1 MVIQITKM
9 KNFKRTLTLQNS
21 IFLGLS
27 SMIGAG
33 LFINIAPAATISSYS
48 LLFGLLIASVLAFS
62 NASSSAQL
70 ARLYPEAGG
79 TYIYARKVLGN
90 SSSLIAGTTFI
101 VGKIISSIAIAL
113 TFGHYLYPSSHK
125 IAGIVLVF
133 TIGTVS
139 YFGASKTASVA
150 KWFVYSVLGILL
162 FYIFSV
168 VSSDNFDF
176 AIPITKGL
184 TVESLLL
191 SSSIWFFAFT
201 GYSRLATFGE
211 EVENPETI
219 IPKAIL
225 TGLGITV
232 SIYFLTTYATLGIIN
247 PDIIQNSLTPLKVA
261 FDISRFSN
269 FSFLISIA
277 STIATASV
285 LLALIPG
292 ISRVVVA
299 MSRDNYLPNP
309 LSSIHSKYNSAY
321 IADILVSIVVV
332 VGILYFDV
340 VEAIKL
346 SSFFVL
352 LYYSITNYSVIKIKE
367 SRRLYPVITAYF
379 GLFGC
384 LLLAS
389 SLFINL
395 IK

>member
-9 KNFKRTLTLQNS
+9 KNFKRTLTLRNS

-48 LLFGLLIASVLAFS
+48 LLFGLLIASILAFS

-90 SSSLIAGTTFI
+90 SSSLIAGITFI

-125 IAGIVLVF
+125 IAGIALVF
-133 TIGTVS
+133 IIGVVS

-184 TVESLLL
+184 TLESLLL

-299 MSRDNYLPNP
+299 MSRDNYLPNS

>member
-48 LLFGLLIASVLAFS
+48 LLFGLLIASILAFS

-125 IAGIVLVF
+125 IAGIALVF

-299 MSRDNYLPNP
+299 MSRDNYLPNS

>member
-1 MVIQITKM
+1 MVIRITKL
-9 KNFKRTLTLQNS
+9 KNFNRTLTLRNS

-33 LFINIAPAATISSYS
+33 LFINIAPAAIVSSYS
-48 LLFGLLIASVLAFS
+48 LIFGLLIASILAFS

-70 ARLYPEAGG
+70 ARLYPETGG
-79 TYIYARKVLGN
+79 TYLYARKVIGEK
-90 SSSLIAGTTFI
+90 SSLLAGIVFI
-101 VGKIISSIAIAL
+101 IGKVISSIAIAL
-113 TFGHYLYPSSHK
+113 TFGHYLYPSSYK
-125 IAGIVLVF
+125 LAGVALVF
-133 TIGTVS
+133 IIGIIS
-139 YFGASKTASVA
+139 FFGASKTASVA

-162 FYIFSV
+162 FYILSV
-168 VSSDNFDF
+168 MSSDNFSF
-176 AIPITKGL
+176 AIPVTEGL
-184 TVESLLL
+184 TIESLLL

-232 SIYFLTTYATLGIIN
+232 SIYLLTTYATLGIVDPN
-247 PDIIQNSLTPLKVA
+247 IIQNSLTPLKVA
-261 FDISRFSN
+261 FDISRFSS

-277 STIATASV
+277 STVATASV

-299 MSRDNYLPNP
+299 MSRDKYLPVSFGN
-309 LSSIHSKYNSAY
+309 IHSKFNSAY
-321 IADILVSIVVV
+321 IADILISTVVII
-332 VGILYFDV
+332 GILYFDV

-346 SSFFVL
+346 SSFFILV
-352 LYYSITNYSVIKIKE
+352 YYSITNYSVIKLEK
-367 SRRLYPVITAYF
+367 SKRLYPIVTAFF

-384 LLLAS
+384 LLLAF
-389 SLFINL
+389 SLFMNL
-395 IK
+395 VY

>member
-1 MVIQITKM
+1 M
-9 KNFKRTLTLQNS
+9 
-21 IFLGLS
+21 
-27 SMIGAG
+27 
-33 LFINIAPAATISSYS
+33 
-48 LLFGLLIASVLAFS
+48 
-62 NASSSAQL
+62 
-70 ARLYPEAGG
+70 
-79 TYIYARKVLGN
+79 
-90 SSSLIAGTTFI
+90 
-101 VGKIISSIAIAL
+101 
-113 TFGHYLYPSSHK
+113 
-125 IAGIVLVF
+125 
-133 TIGTVS
+133 
-139 YFGASKTASVA
+139 
-150 KWFVYSVLGILL
+150 
-162 FYIFSV
+162 
-168 VSSDNFDF
+168 
-176 AIPITKGL
+176 
-184 TVESLLL
+184 
-191 SSSIWFFAFT
+191 
-201 GYSRLATFGE
+201 ATFGE

-299 MSRDNYLPNP
+299 MSRDNYLPNS

>member
-9 KNFKRTLTLQNS
+9 KNFKRTLTLRNS

-48 LLFGLLIASVLAFS
+48 LLFGLLIASILAFS

-125 IAGIVLVF
+125 IAGIALVF
-133 TIGTVS
+133 IIGVVS

-184 TVESLLL
+184 TLESLLL

-299 MSRDNYLPNP
+299 MSRDNYLPNS

>member
-9 KNFKRTLTLQNS
+9 KNFKRTLTLRNS

-125 IAGIVLVF
+125 IAGIALVF
-133 TIGTVS
+133 IIGAVS

-211 EVENPETI
+211 EVQNPETI

-225 TGLGITV
+225 SGLGITV
-232 SIYFLTTYATLGIIN
+232 TLYFLTTYATLGIVD
-247 PDIIQNSLTPLKVA
+247 PLIIQNSSTPLKVA
-261 FDISRFSN
+261 FDLSRFSS

-277 STIATASV
+277 STIASASV
-285 LLALIPG
+285 LLALMPG

-299 MSRDNYLPNP
+299 MSRDRYLP
-309 LSSIHSKYNSAY
+309 LTLGKIHQKFNSAY
-321 IADILVSIVVV
+321 YADILLSIVVV
-332 VGILYFDV
+332 IGVLYFDV

-346 SSFFVL
+346 SSFFIL
-352 LYYSITNYSVIKIKE
+352 LYYSLTNYSVIKLEK
-367 SRRLYPVITAYF
+367 SKRLYSVSIAYF
-379 GLFGC
+379 GLLSC
-384 LLLAS
+384 ISLAITLLVSFLQ
-389 SLFINL
+389 
-395 IK
+395 

>member
-1 MVIQITKM
+1 
-9 KNFKRTLTLQNS
+9 
-21 IFLGLS
+21 
-27 SMIGAG
+27 MIGAG
-33 LFINIAPAATISSYS
+33 LFVNIAPAAIVSSYS

-70 ARLYPEAGG
+70 ARLYPETGG
-79 TYIYARKVLGN
+79 TYLYARKVLGN
-90 SSSLIAGTTFI
+90 TSSLVAGIAFI
-101 VGKIISSIAIAL
+101 IGKIISSIAIAL

-125 IAGIVLVF
+125 VAGIALVLIV
-133 TIGTVS
+133 GTVS

-150 KWFVYSVLGILL
+150 KWFVYSVLGILM

-168 VSSDNFDF
+168 VSSENFTF
-176 AIPITKGL
+176 IIPITKGL
-184 TVESLLL
+184 TMQSLLL

-211 EVENPETI
+211 EVSNPEII

-232 SIYFLTTYATLGIIN
+232 TIYFLTTYATLGIVD
-247 PDIIQNSLTPLKVA
+247 PAIIQNSLTPLKVA

-269 FSFLISIA
+269 FSFLITIA

-299 MSRDNYLPNP
+299 MSRDGYLPNK
-309 LSSIHSKYNSAY
+309 LNSIHKKHNSAHV
-321 IADILVSIVVV
+321 ADIIISTIVVI
-332 VGILYFDV
+332 GILTLNVIDS
-340 VEAIKL
+340 IKI
-346 SSFFVL
+346 SSFFIL
-352 LYYSITNYSVIKIKE
+352 LYYSLTNFSIIKLPKKQRLYSVFI
-367 SRRLYPVITAYF
+367 AYF

-384 LLLAS
+384 LILAF
-389 SLFINL
+389 SLFFDFIT
-395 IK
+395 

>member
-9 KNFKRTLTLQNS
+9 KNFKRTLTLRNS

-48 LLFGLLIASVLAFS
+48 LLFGLLIASILAFS

-70 ARLYPEAGG
+70 ARLYPETGG
-79 TYIYARKVLGN
+79 TYVYARKVLGN
-90 SSSLIAGTTFI
+90 SSSLVAGTTFI
-101 VGKIISSIAIAL
+101 IGKIISSIAIAL

-125 IAGIVLVF
+125 IAGIALVF

-299 MSRDNYLPNP
+299 MSRDNYLPNS

>member
-1 MVIQITKM
+1 MVIQIIRM
-9 KNFKRTLTLQNS
+9 KNFNRTLTLRNS

-48 LLFGLLIASVLAFS
+48 LLFGLLIASILAFS

-70 ARLYPEAGG
+70 ARLYPETGG
-79 TYIYARKVLGN
+79 TYVYARKVLGN
-90 SSSLIAGTTFI
+90 SSSLVAGTTFI
-101 VGKIISSIAIAL
+101 IGKIISSIAIAL

-125 IAGIVLVF
+125 IAGIALVF

-168 VSSDNFDF
+168 VSSDNFNF
-176 AIPITKGL
+176 VIPITKGL

-211 EVENPETI
+211 EVVNPETI

-299 MSRDNYLPNP
+299 MSRDNYLPES
-309 LSSIHSKYNSAY
+309 LGSIHSKFNSAY

-340 VEAIKL
+340 VEAVKL

-395 IK
+395 IE

>member
-1 MVIQITKM
+1 MVIQIIRM
-9 KNFKRTLTLQNS
+9 KNFNRTLTLRNS

-48 LLFGLLIASVLAFS
+48 LLFGLLIASILAFS

-70 ARLYPEAGG
+70 ARLYPETGG
-79 TYIYARKVLGN
+79 TYVYARKVLGN
-90 SSSLIAGTTFI
+90 SSSLVAGTTFI
-101 VGKIISSIAIAL
+101 IGKIISSIAIAL

-125 IAGIVLVF
+125 IAGIALVF

-168 VSSDNFDF
+168 VSSDNFNF
-176 AIPITKGL
+176 VIPITKGL

-299 MSRDNYLPNP
+299 MSRDNYLPES
-309 LSSIHSKYNSAY
+309 LGSIHSKFNSAY

-340 VEAIKL
+340 VEAVKL

-395 IK
+395 IG

>member
-1 MVIQITKM
+1 MVIQITSM
-9 KNFKRTLTLQNS
+9 KHFKRTLTLRNS

-33 LFINIAPAATISSYS
+33 LFINIAPAAIISSYS
-48 LLFGLLIASVLAFS
+48 LLFGLLVASTLAFS

-70 ARLYPEAGG
+70 ARLYPKTGG
-79 TYIYARKVLGN
+79 TYAYARKVLGN

-101 VGKIISSIAIAL
+101 IGKIISSIAIAL

-125 IAGIVLVF
+125 IAGITLVF
-133 TIGTVS
+133 IVGTVS
-139 YFGASKTASVA
+139 YFGAAKTASVA

-168 VSSDNFDF
+168 VSSDNFNF
-176 AIPITKGL
+176 VIPITKGL
-184 TVESLLL
+184 TFESLLL

-211 EVENPETI
+211 EVENPEKI

-232 SIYFLTTYATLGIIN
+232 SIYFLTTYVTLGIIN
-247 PDIIQNSLTPLKVA
+247 PDINQNSLTPLKVA

-299 MSRDNYLPNP
+299 MSRDNYLPNS

-340 VEAIKL
+340 VEAIKI

-352 LYYSITNYSVIKIKE
+352 LYYSITNYSVIKIEE
-367 SRRLYPVITAYF
+367 SKRLYPVITAYF

>member
-1 MVIQITKM
+1 M
-9 KNFKRTLTLQNS
+9 KNFKRTLTLRNS

-33 LFINIAPAATISSYS
+33 LFINIAPAAIVSSYS
-48 LLFGLLIASVLAFS
+48 LVFGLLIASILAFS

-70 ARLYPEAGG
+70 ARLYPETGG
-79 TYIYARKVLGN
+79 TYLYARKVIGN
-90 SSSLIAGTTFI
+90 KSSLLAGIVFI
-101 VGKIISSIAIAL
+101 IGKVISSIAIAL

-125 IAGIVLVF
+125 LAGVALVF
-133 TIGTVS
+133 IVGTIS

-168 VSSDNFDF
+168 ISSDNFSF
-176 AIPITKGL
+176 AIPVTEGL
-184 TVESLLL
+184 TIESLLL

-232 SIYFLTTYATLGIIN
+232 SIYLLTTYATLGIVDPN
-247 PDIIQNSLTPLKVA
+247 IIQNSLTPLKVA
-261 FDISRFSN
+261 FDISRFSS

-299 MSRDNYLPNP
+299 MSRDNYLPV
-309 LSSIHSKYNSAY
+309 SFGKIHSKFNSAY
-321 IADILVSIVVV
+321 IADILISTVVII
-332 VGILYFDV
+332 GILYFDV

-346 SSFFVL
+346 SSFFIL
-352 LYYSITNYSVIKIKE
+352 LYYSITNYSVIKLEK
-367 SRRLYPVITAYF
+367 SKRLYPVVTAFF

>member
-1 MVIQITKM
+1 MVIQITRM
-9 KNFKRTLTLQNS
+9 KNFKRTLTLRNS

-48 LLFGLLIASVLAFS
+48 LLFGLLIASILAFS

-70 ARLYPEAGG
+70 ARLYPETGG
-79 TYIYARKVLGN
+79 TYVYARKVLGN
-90 SSSLIAGTTFI
+90 SSSLVAGTTFI
-101 VGKIISSIAIAL
+101 IGKIISSIAIAL

-125 IAGIVLVF
+125 IAGIALVF

-139 YFGASKTASVA
+139 YFGASKTATVA

-168 VSSDNFDF
+168 VSSDNFNF
-176 AIPITKGL
+176 VIPITKGL

-299 MSRDNYLPNP
+299 MSRDNYLPKS
-309 LSSIHSKYNSAY
+309 LGSIHSKFNSAF

-340 VEAIKL
+340 VEAVKL

-395 IK
+395 IE

>member
-1 MVIQITKM
+1 M
-9 KNFKRTLTLQNS
+9 KNFKRTLTLRNS

-33 LFINIAPAATISSYS
+33 LFVNIAPAAIVSSYS

-70 ARLYPEAGG
+70 ARLYPETGG
-79 TYIYARKVLGN
+79 TYLYARKVLGN
-90 SSSLIAGTTFI
+90 TSSLVAGIAFI
-101 VGKIISSIAIAL
+101 IGKIISSIAIAL

-125 IAGIVLVF
+125 VAGIALVLIV
-133 TIGTVS
+133 GTVS

-150 KWFVYSVLGILL
+150 KWFVYSVLGILM

-168 VSSDNFDF
+168 VSSENFTF
-176 AIPITKGL
+176 IIPITKGL
-184 TVESLLL
+184 TMQSLLL

-211 EVENPETI
+211 EVSNPEII

-232 SIYFLTTYATLGIIN
+232 TIYFLTTYATLGIVD
-247 PDIIQNSLTPLKVA
+247 PAIIQNSLTPLKVA

-269 FSFLISIA
+269 FSFLITIA

-299 MSRDNYLPNP
+299 MSRDGYLPNK
-309 LSSIHSKYNSAY
+309 LNSIHKKHNSAHV
-321 IADILVSIVVV
+321 ADIIISTIVVI
-332 VGILYFDV
+332 GILTLNVIDS
-340 VEAIKL
+340 IKI
-346 SSFFVL
+346 SSFFIL
-352 LYYSITNYSVIKIKE
+352 LYYSLTNFSIIKLPKKQRLYSVFI
-367 SRRLYPVITAYF
+367 AYF

-384 LLLAS
+384 LILAF
-389 SLFINL
+389 SLFFDFIT
-395 IK
+395 

>member
-1 MVIQITKM
+1 MVIQITEM
-9 KNFKRTLTLQNS
+9 KNFKRTLTLRNS

-48 LLFGLLIASVLAFS
+48 LLFGLLIASILAFS

-125 IAGIVLVF
+125 IAGIALVF
-133 TIGTVS
+133 IIGVVS

-299 MSRDNYLPNP
+299 MSRDNYLPNS

>member
-1 MVIQITKM
+1 MVIQITRM
-9 KNFKRTLTLQNS
+9 KNFKRTLTLRNS

-48 LLFGLLIASVLAFS
+48 LLFGLLIASILAFS

-70 ARLYPEAGG
+70 ARLYPETGG
-79 TYIYARKVLGN
+79 TYVYARKVLGN
-90 SSSLIAGTTFI
+90 SSSLVAGTTFI
-101 VGKIISSIAIAL
+101 IGKIISSIAIAL

-125 IAGIVLVF
+125 IAGIALVF
-133 TIGTVS
+133 TIGTVN

-168 VSSDNFDF
+168 VSSDNFNF
-176 AIPITKGL
+176 VIPITKGL

-211 EVENPETI
+211 EVVNPETI

-299 MSRDNYLPNP
+299 MSRDNYLPES
-309 LSSIHSKYNSAY
+309 LGSIHSKFNSAY

-340 VEAIKL
+340 VEAVKL

-395 IK
+395 IE